1 MDTQMILRIVA
12 LVLGIIGN
20 IALLIAIIGFIK
32 ELTKLSSDLR
42 SLERKLFKLR
52 TYVNGLQIDV
62 NDNLYEINNIKYM
75 LDNGMEKPSDAGD
88 TDI

>member
-1 MDTQMILRIVA
+1 MDTQMILKIVA

-32 ELTKLSSDLR
+32 ELTKLSSDFR

-62 NDNLYEINNIKYM
+62 DDNLYEIENIKSM
-75 LDNGMEKPSDAGD
+75 LNNGMEKPSDAGD

>member
-1 MDTQMILRIVA
+1 MDTQMILRIVS

-62 NDNLYEINNIKYM
+62 DDNLYEIKNIKSM
-75 LDNGMEKPSDAGD
+75 FDNGMEKPNDAGN